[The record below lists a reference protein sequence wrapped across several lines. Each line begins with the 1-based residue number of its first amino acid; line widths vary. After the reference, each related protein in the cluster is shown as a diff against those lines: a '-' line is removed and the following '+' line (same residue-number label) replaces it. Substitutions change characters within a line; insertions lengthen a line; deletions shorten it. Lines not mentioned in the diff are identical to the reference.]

1 MMFSRVTSFKWMFQT
16 ALVGFPSLGLLLRHR
31 KQREIAS
38 KKVNWLSPAVMIIVF
53 SLVNR
58 ALFTSSFFI
67 QFLLVLK
74 KLEER
79 VMWKL
84 QIAGLDR
91 YTCFLVPF
99 NWPMDRNNCEV
110 TAEKSKYLECVEHQW
125 LYSRNVRCLYLH
137 SM

>member
-58 ALFTSSFFI
+58 ASSFFI
-67 QFLLVLK
+67 QFLLVLE
-74 KLEER
+74 KLKER
-79 VMWKL
+79 VMWKF

-91 YTCFLVPF
+91 YTCLLVPF

-125 LYSRNVRCLYLH
+125 LYSRSVRSLYLH